1 MNIRLYNAR
10 ILTMEKDKPIFRGEV
25 WVKNNRIVYVAGEE
39 EFENV
44 CGPDFPKLTWDRE
57 IDCEENLLMPG
68 FKNAHT
74 HSAMTLM
81 RSLADGLPLQEW
93 LETKIFPLEAKY
105 TGEDIYEFTKL
116 AILEYLTSGITAIF
130 DMYMTPDTVAKACK
144 DMGMRCVLSSGLN
157 NFVSTIAQTEKEYN
171 ELNYY
176 DELIS
181 YKLGCHAEYT
191 CDLELL
197 KELANLSHKYN
208 APIYAH
214 MSETQ
219 KEVEECINKYGLS
232 PVALFDSL
240 GLFDF
245 GGGIYHGVYLSEED
259 RRIIKNRNVSIIT
272 NPASNAKLASGIAP
286 IKTYLADGITIAI
299 GTDGPSSNNCL
310 DMFREMFLVAGLSNL
325 LEKDAGAVSAKDI
338 LEMATVQGA
347 KTMGLNDADVLAQ
360 GKLADIIMIDLNQ
373 PNMQPI
379 HNIENNLVFSGS
391 KLNVKMTMI
400 NGQILYEDYHF
411 FVGQEPEDIYD
422 ICMQIVNRL
431 IHS

>member
-1 MNIRLYNAR
+1 
-10 ILTMEKDKPIFRGEV
+10 
-25 WVKNNRIVYVAGEE
+25 
-39 EFENV
+39 
-44 CGPDFPKLTWDRE
+44 
-57 IDCEENLLMPG
+57 
-68 FKNAHT
+68 
-74 HSAMTLM
+74 
-81 RSLADGLPLQEW
+81 
-93 LETKIFPLEAKY
+93 
-105 TGEDIYEFTKL
+105 
-116 AILEYLTSGITAIF
+116 LEYLTSGITAIF

-157 NFVSTIAQTEKEYN
+157 NFVSTIVQTEKEYN

-197 KELANLSHKYN
+197 KELTNLSHKYN

-310 DMFREMFLVAGLSNL
+310 DMFREMFLVAGLNNL

-338 LEMATVQGA
+338 LEMATVKGA
-347 KTMGLNDADVLAQ
+347 KTMELNDADVLAQ

-411 FVGQEPEDIYD
+411 YVVQEPEDIYD

>member
-10 ILTMEKDKPIFRGEV
+10 ILTMEEDKQIFRGEV
-25 WVKNNRIVYVAGEE
+25 WIKENRIVYIADEE
-39 EFENV
+39 EVERV
-44 CGPDFPKLTWDRE
+44 CGPEFPKLTWDRE

-93 LETKIFPLEAKY
+93 LETKIFPLEAKF

-157 NFVSTIAQTEKEYN
+157 DFVSSIEQTEKMFK
-171 ELNYY
+171 ELNQY

-191 CDLELL
+191 CNIALL
-197 KELANLSHKYN
+197 KELADLSHKYK

-219 KEVEECINKYGLS
+219 KEVEECIHKYGMS
-232 PVALFDSL
+232 PVALFEKL
-240 GLFDF
+240 GLFDY

-259 RRIIKNRNVSIIT
+259 RKILKKRKVSIIT
-272 NPASNAKLASGIAP
+272 NPGSNAKLASGIAP
-286 IKTYLADGITIAI
+286 IKTYLEDGINIAI

-310 DMFREMFLVAGLSNL
+310 DMFKEMFLIVGLNNL
-325 LEKDAGAVSAKDI
+325 LEKDASAVSAKDI
-338 LEMATVQGA
+338 LRMVTVQGA
-347 KTMGLNDADVLAQ
+347 KTMELYEADVLAQ
-360 GKLADIIMIDLNQ
+360 GKLADLILVDLKQ

-379 HNIENNLVFSGS
+379 HNIENNLVYSGS
-391 KLNVKMTMI
+391 KMNIKMTMI
-400 NGQILYEDYHF
+400 NGVVLYENYQF
-411 FVGQEPEDIYD
+411 YLGQDPTEIYEK
-422 ICMQIVNRL
+422 CRRL
-431 IHS
+431 AEKLIYS